1 MLDHIS
7 EEMKTWAY
15 FLGNNDA
22 ANKVMAAI
30 IVKAADEFRN
40 STNDSKVDLFNPDTY
55 IKK

>member
-1 MLDHIS
+1 
-7 EEMKTWAY
+7 MKTWAY